1 MDPNVLKIANTQKQP
16 RCSWTDEW
24 IRKMWHIHTM
34 EYYSALKKN
43 EIMPFVAAMM
53 NPQIIILSKKS
64 GSTAL
69 MYVI

>member
-69 MYVI
+69 MYVL

>member
-1 MDPNVLKIANTQKQP
+1 MDPNVLKIVNTQKQP

-69 MYVI
+69 MYVL

>member
-1 MDPNVLKIANTQKQP
+1 MHPNVLKIAKTQKQP
-16 RCSWTDEW
+16 KCSWTNEW
-24 IRKMWHIHTM
+24 IRKMWHIHTL

-64 GSTAL
+64 GSIAL